1 MHWLGLLDSLLP
13 TPKLFSC
20 ITPWIKMFFEKKQCT
35 IYIRLRK
42 YNSEKI
48 GIFNMKLTLSKS
60 LRLLQHI
67 TFIFIVFAS
76 YSRNKLINLILLQ
89 YNVMCTI
96 HQLLTKAQY
105 VAYTNIQGN
114 FKFPR
119 YITTENALVR
129 NDIYQKPYYFFFFTV
144 TFFISNTILFSI
156 IFAKSFAF
164 KRVMC
169 FWNSI

>member
-1 MHWLGLLDSLLP
+1 
-13 TPKLFSC
+13 
-20 ITPWIKMFFEKKQCT
+20 
-35 IYIRLRK
+35 
-42 YNSEKI
+42 
-48 GIFNMKLTLSKS
+48 MKLRLSKS

-67 TFIFIVFAS
+67 TFIVIVFAS

-105 VAYTNIQGN
+105 TAYTYIQGN

-119 YITTENALVR
+119 YITTENVPVTNDGYLPKALLF
-129 NDIYQKPYYFFFFTV
+129 FFFFTV
-144 TFFISNTILFSI
+144 IFFISNTILFSI

-169 FWNSI
+169 F